1 MNTVR
6 VLQEG
11 QELRRRNFRSLE
23 GEIRSLRKEN
33 RRLNAFRNGV
43 LWISAFVSAIL
54 AIVLMARAT
63 RIEGHMWEIIP
74 AFLLIG
80 YLMFFIYVNGEEDMP
95 CGDR

>member
-11 QELRRRNFRSLE
+11 QELRRRNFRSPE

-43 LWISAFVSAIL
+43 LWMSAFVSAIL

-80 YLMFFIYVNGEEDMP
+80 YLLFFIYVNGEEDMP

>member
-6 VLQEG
+6 VLRDAR
-11 QELRRRNFRSLE
+11 ELRRRNSGSQE
-23 GEIRSLRKEN
+23 GEVRRLREEN

-43 LWISAFVSAIL
+43 LWMSAFVSAIL